1 MFQGIGELK
10 AMKLQIALQ
19 KQELTNKTKLMLS
32 SLLFKLNYLVFRKA
46 VTTDNNLVLTIY
58 CKTYFLLTIC
68 TV

>member
-1 MFQGIGELK
+1 MSQGIGELK
-10 AMKLQIALQ
+10 ATKLQIALQ

-32 SLLFKLNYLVFRKA
+32 SLLFKLHYLGFRKA